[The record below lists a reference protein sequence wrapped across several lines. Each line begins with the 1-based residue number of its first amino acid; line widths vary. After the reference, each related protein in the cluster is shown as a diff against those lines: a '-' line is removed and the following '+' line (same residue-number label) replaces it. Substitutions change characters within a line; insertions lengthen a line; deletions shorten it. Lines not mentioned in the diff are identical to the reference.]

1 MEKDGYIKTE
11 YKIGNTTV
19 FVYSPILDE
28 AEKAKREKA
37 AVRALAQFGREI
49 HRKEL
54 NDGRQPTHA

>member
-1 MEKDGYIKTE
+1 MEKDGYKVTE

-37 AVRALAQFGREI
+37 AVRALAAFGREM
-49 HRKEL
+49 HKSKMGKA
-54 NDGRQPTHA
+54 N